1 MGLING
7 GGKPYVPTFFL
18 RPVSFQGKRNGQP
31 TVYGGLG
38 RKIDQATYKG
48 AFDDNPQSVVV
59 QKKKNGEAV
68 YLLKYN
74 ALSGV
79 FRGFRLGSMEVNGGQ
94 VTTISALFEEPEEK
108 SFYIVDLGP
117 ADKSRAMT
125 FYKALLHQNFVADK
139 EVVVS
144 FNADTF
150 EDKNG
155 EQKVALRPVLYQE
168 GAADAAGNATKLW
181 LHTTFKS
188 KDGEVRNSGLANMPI
203 PAEEE
208 DGFGNTEKDLKP
220 QIKWLKVQM
229 KEKFAFVK
237 DTDLGQWLNENF
249 PDYVVR
255 NTPTSA
261 ARAAQQQ
268 AVTPAT
274 DEDDYDPFEETLETK
289 KGKVTQQPHKV
300 EHPDEGPDELPF

>member
-18 RPVSFQGKRNGQP
+18 RPVSFPGKRNGQT

-38 RKIDQATYKG
+38 RKIEQATYKA
-48 AFDDNPQSVVV
+48 AFDANPQSVVV
-59 QKKKNGEAV
+59 QKKKDGTPV
-68 YLLKYN
+68 YLAKYN

-79 FRGFRLGSMEVNGGQ
+79 FRGFRLGLMDINGGQ
-94 VTTISALFEEPEEK
+94 VTTVAALFEEATEK
-108 SFYIVDLGP
+108 CVYVVDLGP
-117 ADKSRAMT
+117 ADKSRALT

-155 EQKVALRPVLYQE
+155 EQKVALRPILYQE
-168 GAADAAGNATKLW
+168 GAKDAAGNTTRLW
-181 LHTTFKS
+181 LHTTYES
-188 KDGEVRNSGLANMPI
+188 KDGDVRNSGLANMPI

-208 DGFGNTEKDLKP
+208 DGFGSTEKDLKP

-249 PDYVVR
+249 PAYVVR

-261 ARAAQQQ
+261 VNAGPKQ
-268 AVTPAT
+268 AVAT
-274 DEDDYDPFEETLETK
+274 AAAEDADDDYDPFQEDLK
-289 KGKVTQQPHKV
+289 VKGSPAKADSDDDGLDT
-300 EHPDEGPDELPF
+300 LPF

>member
-1 MGLING
+1 MGLINE

-18 RPVSFQGKRNGQP
+18 RPVSFPGKRNGQT

-38 RKIDQATYKG
+38 RKIEQATYKA
-48 AFDDNPQSVVV
+48 AFDANPQSVVV
-59 QKKKNGEAV
+59 QKKKDGTPV
-68 YLLKYN
+68 YLAKYN

-94 VTTISALFEEPEEK
+94 VTTIAALFEEATEK
-108 SFYIVDLGP
+108 CVYVVDLGP
-117 ADKSRAMT
+117 ADKSRALT

-150 EDKNG
+150 EDKTG
-155 EQKVALRPVLYQE
+155 EQKVALRPILYQE
-168 GAADAAGNATKLW
+168 GAKDASGNTTRLW
-181 LHTTFKS
+181 LHTTYES
-188 KDGEVRNSGLANMPI
+188 KDGDVRNSGLANMPI

-208 DGFGNTEKDLKP
+208 DGFGRSEKDLKP

-237 DTDLGQWLNENF
+237 DTDLAQWLNDTF
-249 PDYVVR
+249 PAYVVR

-261 ARAAQQQ
+261 ARVPQQQ
-268 AVTPAT
+268 VATTTT
-274 DEDDYDPFEETLETK
+274 DEDDYDPFEESLETK
-289 KGKVTQQPHKV
+289 KGKVAQQPHKV
-300 EHPDEGPDELPF
+300 EDSDEGPDELPF